1 MFSLN
6 IFLEYIII
14 FLKKI
19 VLGIYIFVNEEWGIN
34 NIININLLYVGIYI
48 GIYKIICINYFVRL
62 ILFSLSKIWIDKVM
76 LKINRDV
83 LILFFGMYLRIN
95 KICMMIWIIDSFF

>member
-48 GIYKIICINYFVRL
+48 
-62 ILFSLSKIWIDKVM
+62 
-76 LKINRDV
+76 
-83 LILFFGMYLRIN
+83 
-95 KICMMIWIIDSFF
+95 